1 MADTEDEDLWVP
13 FLAAG
18 LGPEGRTAPAHLRED
33 QRRGQRHLPR
43 KAAAL
48 SRDEIV
54 RTAIR
59 VADAEGADA
68 VSMRRI
74 ARELNAG
81 TMSLYWHIVSKEE
94 LLDLMLDAVQG
105 DRENPEPSGDWRR
118 DMREA
123 ARAIRQ
129 TLHEHPWLMDFIGGR
144 PPVGPKSLR
153 NLERT
158 LGYFDGLN
166 LNIRMAMDIATT
178 LGTYVMGAVLREV
191 QEQKQPDL
199 HRADAR
205 GHD

>member
-1 MADTEDEDLWVP
+1 MDTEDEDLWVP
-13 FLAAG
+13 FLAARPRDRKAER
-18 LGPEGRTAPAHLRED
+18 LRAHLRED
-33 QRRGQRHLPR
+33 ERRGQRHLPR

-94 LLDLMLDAVQG
+94 LLDLMLDTVQG

-123 ARAIRQ
+123 AARS
-129 TLHEHPWLMDFIGGR
+129 GR
-144 PPVGPKSLR
+144 PCTSTHG
-153 NLERT
+153 
-158 LGYFDGLN
+158 
-166 LNIRMAMDIATT
+166 
-178 LGTYVMGAVLREV
+178 
-191 QEQKQPDL
+191 
-199 HRADAR
+199 
-205 GHD
+205 